1 MNILGDKVF
10 LSQPQG
16 GEVLLDFFGCYS
28 SISVTK
34 VSEDVEGRFTAK
46 TMMANSHKVY
56 IGL

>member
-1 MNILGDKVF
+1 MDLLGDKVF

-16 GEVLLDFFGCYS
+16 GEVLDFIGSYS

-46 TMMANSHKVY
+46 TMMANGHDVY
-56 IGL
+56 IDL